1 MDSSDSLG
9 RSNNIG
15 VFWQRLAQLSVEL
28 DD

>member
-1 MDSSDSLG
+1 MDSCDSLG

>member
-1 MDSSDSLG
+1 MDSCDSLG

-15 VFWQRLAQLSVEL
+15 AFWQRLAQLSVEL